1 MAKVSQTVKP
11 AVKKTKKTV
20 KPPVNSK
27 VIKPAASKSKKILD
41 PSVKLKAAKPAVSKI
56 KKVPAPPVKQKVA
69 KPALHVFNKTKKISD
84 TPVNSSADER
94 NFIAEKIAKK
104 PGKKGK
110 AAGKKAA
117 APASASTVER
127 NFIVGIGASA
137 GGLEALS
144 DLIRALPD
152 DLGVPYIVV
161 QHLSPTYRS
170 MMVPL
175 LARETAMLVKDV
187 EDGETPLPNV
197 IYVTPANWDIILKN
211 GVMRLLV
218 PGKTVLPKPSAT
230 VLFNSMAEDK
240 GEDAI
245 GVILSGTGS
254 DGSAGIAA
262 IKAVGGFTFAQD
274 PEAAKYSGMPQA
286 AISTGCVEWV
296 LTCKGIAEEIT
307 AIARAHGLID
317 RTPKLENAPATM
329 KGLLQIVYKHTKIDF
344 SGYKEATLSRR
355 VERRMAA
362 NRLNNLAAYF
372 DYCCK
377 NPGEL
382 STLSRDILISVTAF
396 FRDRNSFEG
405 LRKIL
410 AEIVASKQ
418 PGDEIRIWV
427 PACATGEEAYS
438 IGILLAD
445 ILGSKIGDYR
455 IQIFATD
462 IDMEAMAVARKGV
475 YTETSL
481 AEVDKGTIT
490 RYFSKKADTYEIARP
505 IRDMVVFARQD
516 LVLDPPFLRLDLV
529 SCRNLLI
536 YFQPLLQTRVLSI
549 FHFALK
555 PSAHLFLGK
564 SESIVHQDNMFA
576 PVSKEARIFKRVA
589 SKDQVI
595 PIPLYSS
602 KEAGAKQPITIAE
615 RGPRKHENKLEKA
628 LSEIYAPPSVL
639 INRNMD
645 VIEVHGD
652 VQNYLHF
659 PAGKL
664 EMNLAQ
670 LLRREWRTEVQ
681 TLVHHADL
689 KNTNAV
695 GRIRPIKNKTGHSI
709 KIEVHPVVSRDDQ
722 KQFLV
727 SFISLATLMDGSH
740 VTDQPPVNN
749 SELEDELI
757 ATREHLQ
764 TVVEELETSNEELQ
778 ALNEEMQAA
787 NEELQS
793 SNEEL
798 EASNEEL
805 QSTNEELTTVNQEL
819 IVKGGELTLVNTE
832 LENLQNSTGFSL
844 VLLDQELRLQR
855 YNKEA
860 ASVFGF
866 SVHTLGKTIS
876 GLVLPVTEVLKT
888 AQLAMS
894 DGIKRQQQT
903 SFNGKHYNVICYP
916 YTSRDQ
922 SLGGVIITFI
932 DETELI
938 TAQHEIQSSQE
949 RMVAMMQNSPMQI
962 SVKNTAGQYQFV
974 NKAFESMFGLKQN
987 DVIGKA
993 DTQVFPEHISVLFE
1007 KLHFDVLHKKVL
1019 VEAEECISIGDQ
1031 QHWFSFI
1038 CYPLYDE
1045 HGSVMAVCSQST
1057 DITERLQANEKLLKL
1072 SRAVENSPASV
1083 VITDRDGTIEYVN
1096 RKFIEVTGYAA
1107 EEAIGQNPRV
1117 LKSGL
1122 QTPEFYEGMWAT
1134 ILGGKVWKGEIN
1146 NKKKNGEIYLESVSI
1161 SPIHSESGN
1170 ITHFVAVKEDITQ
1183 RKQTELELQQAM
1195 AAADAANRAKS
1206 DFLANMS
1213 HEIRTPM
1220 NAIIGLS
1227 HLCMQTEL
1235 TPKQKDYLQKVH
1247 GSSKALLGIIND
1259 ILEFSK
1265 LEAGKMDV
1273 EHVQFKLDDVLGNL
1287 VSVVSTKADEK
1298 GLEFLFETSL
1308 DVYPHLV
1315 GDPLR
1320 LGQVLINLAS
1330 NAVKFTEK
1338 GEVLVLTEI
1347 EEETADEVALRFTVR
1362 DTGIG
1367 MTQEQI
1373 GKLFHAF
1380 SQADTTT
1387 TRKFGGTGLGLSI
1400 SRQLVGLMGGK
1411 IWVES
1416 APGKGSEFIFTA
1428 RFQKVAERRIA
1439 KRHIPEV
1446 DLRGMRVLAVDDN
1459 ESCLHILQTYLESF
1473 TFNVTLA
1480 DNGNEALQVIEKA
1493 DRDGMPYQLVA
1504 LDWKMPVMDG
1514 IETARKI
1521 HAMAGLN
1528 KKPKILLISSFG
1540 QNEMLKHVK
1549 DDSVVSGIL
1558 AKPFLQSELFNAAM
1572 EIFGRAED
1580 NGKRNAVSA
1589 LFRPDLVAKISG
1601 AYLLLVE
1608 DNEIN
1613 QQVARE
1619 LLEKAGVTVAIAENG
1634 EEAIA
1639 RLAKEKFDGVL
1650 MDMQMP
1656 VMDGLTATREIRK
1669 NKKFADLPIIAM
1681 TANVMASDRER
1692 CLEAGMN
1699 DYIAKPF
1706 DPNQMV
1712 VTIAK
1717 WITPAQPTT
1726 LAMEH
1731 KPETGQGSETL
1742 PDLPGVKVAEGVR
1755 RMGDSVASYCAILEK
1770 FRNGQQ
1776 NILTAIRSSI
1786 AENDWE
1792 KAEHQAHTLK
1802 GLLGTLGAEK
1812 LQHKA
1817 AELDIAIRGRT
1828 NTKIEALLPIIDSG
1842 LLQLFAAIDGALQ
1855 LRAETVPEATAA
1867 TDPVDIEELTSL
1879 LRQVKQQLEQFDSSV
1894 EDTVARIRQIVGRDA
1909 TMHEALVSIERHV
1922 SGYDYERGL
1931 AELNACAKS
1940 LGISYED
1947 ESLRKG

>member
-1 MAKVSQTVKP
+1 MVKVSQAKVVKP
-11 AVKKTKKTV
+11 AVSKIKKTA
-20 KPPVNSK
+20 KPRANSK
-27 VIKPAASKSKKILD
+27 AIKPAASKSKKTPG
-41 PSVKLKAAKPAVSKI
+41 PSVKSKVAKPAISKI
-56 KKVPAPPVKQKVA
+56 KKVPETPVNQKVA
-69 KPALHVFNKTKKISD
+69 KPVFPVFNKTKK
-84 TPVNSSADER
+84 TPETQVNSSAEER
-94 NFIAEKIAKK
+94 NFIAEKIGKK
-104 PGKKGK
+104 PGKPGK
-110 AAGKKAA
+110 AATKKIA
-117 APASASTVER
+117 APAPVAAVER

-175 LARETAMLVKDV
+175 LARETDMLVKDV
-187 EDGETPLPNV
+187 EDGETPMPNV
-197 IYVTPANWDIILKN
+197 IYVTPANWNIILKD
-211 GVMRLLV
+211 GIMRLLV

-254 DGSAGIAA
+254 DGSAGISA

-317 RTPKLENAPATM
+317 RTPKLENSPATM
-329 KGLLQIVYKHTKIDF
+329 KGLLQMVYKQSKIDF

-372 DYCCK
+372 DFCSK
-377 NPGEL
+377 NPDEL
-382 STLSRDILISVTAF
+382 NKLSRDILISVTAF

-410 AEIVASKQ
+410 AEIVADKQ

-445 ILGSKIGDYR
+445 ILGGNIGDYR

-462 IDMEAMAVARKGV
+462 IDMEAMAVARKGI

-481 AEVDKGTIT
+481 AEVGQETIT
-490 RYFSKKADTYEIARP
+490 RYFSKKSDLYEIARP

-516 LVLDPPFLRLDLV
+516 LVLDPPFLRLDLI

-549 FHFALK
+549 FHFALR

-602 KEAGAKQPITIAE
+602 KEAGVKAPITIAE
-615 RGPRKHENKLEKA
+615 RGSRKQENKLQKA

-639 INRNMD
+639 INRSMD
-645 VIEVHGD
+645 VLEVHGD

-689 KNTNAV
+689 KNVNAT
-695 GRIRPIKNKTGHSI
+695 GRIRPIKNRAGHSI

-727 SFISLATLMDGSH
+727 SFISLATLMDGSQ

-749 SELEDELI
+749 SEIEDELI

-764 TVVEELETSNEELQ
+764 TVIEELETSNEELQ

-819 IVKGGELTLVNTE
+819 IVKGGELSLVNTE

-844 VLLDQELRLQR
+844 ILLDQELRLQR

-894 DGIKRQQQT
+894 DGIKRRQQT
-903 SFNGKHYNVICYP
+903 SFGGKHYNVLCFP

-938 TAQHEIQSSQE
+938 AAQHEIQLSQE

-974 NKAFESMFGLKQN
+974 NKAFGNMFGLEQRN
-987 DVIGKA
+987 VIGKS
-993 DTQVFPEHISVLFE
+993 DTQVFPEPVSALFE
-1007 KLHFDVLHKKVL
+1007 KLHFDVLHKKML
-1019 VEAEECISIGDQ
+1019 VEAEERIDIDGR

-1072 SRAVENSPASV
+1072 SRAVESSPASV
-1083 VITDRDGTIEYVN
+1083 VITNIDGEIEYVN
-1096 RKFIEVTGYAA
+1096 RRFVDVTGYTAG
-1107 EEAIGQNPRV
+1107 EAIGQNPRI
-1117 LKSGL
+1117 LKSGI
-1122 QTPEFYEGMWAT
+1122 QPPEFYEKMWAS
-1134 ILGGKVWKGEIN
+1134 ILAGKVWHGELS
-1146 NKKKNGEIYLESVSI
+1146 NKKKSGEIYQEAVSI
-1161 SPIHSESGN
+1161 SPIHNEHGVL
-1170 ITHFVAVKEDITQ
+1170 THFVAVKEDITK
-1183 RKQTELELQQAM
+1183 RKQIELELQKAM
-1195 AAADAANRAKS
+1195 DSADAANRAKG

-1235 TPKQKDYLQKVH
+1235 SLKQRDYLQKVH
-1247 GSSKALLGIIND
+1247 GSAKSLLGIIND

-1265 LEAGKMDV
+1265 IEAGKMDV
-1273 EHVQFKLDDVLGNL
+1273 EHVPFELEDVMRNL
-1287 VSVVSTKADEK
+1287 ATVVSTKVEEK
-1298 GLEFLFETSL
+1298 KLEFLIGTSPNIF
-1308 DVYPHLV
+1308 PHLI
-1315 GDPLR
+1315 GDSMR
-1320 LGQVLINLAS
+1320 LGQVLINLTS
-1330 NAVKFTEK
+1330 NAIKFTDK

-1347 EEETADEVALRFTVR
+1347 EEETADNVTLRFTVQ
-1362 DTGIG
+1362 DSGIG
-1367 MTQEQI
+1367 LTKEQSD
-1373 GKLFHAF
+1373 KLFQAF
-1380 SQADTTT
+1380 SQADTTI

-1400 SRQLVGLMGGK
+1400 SKRIVGLMGGE

-1416 APGKGSEFIFTA
+1416 VHGKGSKFIFTA
-1428 RFQKVAERRIA
+1428 LFQKAAERRTG
-1439 KRHIPEV
+1439 KRCIP
-1446 DLRGMRVLAVDDN
+1446 DDSLCGMRVLVVDDN
-1459 ESCLHILQTYLESF
+1459 ASCRHILQSYLKSF

-1480 DNGNEALQVIEKA
+1480 ANGVEALQALKQADLDGVPFQFVIL
-1493 DRDGMPYQLVA
+1493 DLDMP
-1504 LDWKMPVMDG
+1504 KMGG
-1514 IETARKI
+1514 IEAARNI
-1521 HAMAGLN
+1521 RAMDELSMT
-1528 KKPKILLISSFG
+1528 PKILLFSPFDQSEILRYLEA
-1540 QNEMLKHVK
+1540 N
-1549 DDSVVSGIL
+1549 VVDGL
-1558 AKPFLQSELFNAAM
+1558 LTKPFQQGELFDAVMA
-1572 EIFGRAED
+1572 IFGYFDAIEMRS
-1580 NGKRNAVSA
+1580 AVSA
-1589 LFRPDLVAKISG
+1589 LFSPNLVEKISG

-1608 DNEIN
+1608 DNEVN

-1619 LLEKAGVTVAIAENG
+1619 LLEKAGVAVAVAENG
-1634 EEAIA
+1634 KEAVERVSQEA
-1639 RLAKEKFDGVL
+1639 FDGVL
-1650 MDMQMP
+1650 MDIQMP
-1656 VMDGLTATREIRK
+1656 VMDGISATREIRK
-1669 NKKFADLPIIAM
+1669 NPSLANLPIIAM

-1712 VTIAK
+1712 ATLAK
-1717 WITPAQPTT
+1717 WIIPARPDASPSAHKSEAMPT
-1726 LAMEH
+1726 
-1731 KPETGQGSETL
+1731 SEAL
-1742 PDLPGVKVAEGVR
+1742 PILPGVQVSEGVHR
-1755 RMGDSVASYCAILEK
+1755 VGGSVASYYAILEK

-1776 NILTAIRSSI
+1776 NTFAETLSATA
-1786 AENDWE
+1786 ANDWD
-1792 KAEHQAHTLK
+1792 KAVRLVHTLK
-1802 GLLGTLGAEK
+1802 GLLGTLGAGRLK
-1812 LQHKA
+1812 IKA
-1817 AELDIAIRGRT
+1817 AELEGAILDRENARI
-1828 NTKIEALLPIIDSG
+1828 KSLLPAVNTE
-1842 LLQLFAAIDGALQ
+1842 LAQLFVFIDRALQ
-1855 LRAETVPEATAA
+1855 LRAAKMEADDETAVPSG
-1867 TDPVDIEELTSL
+1867 PVNMEELAGL
-1879 LRQVKQQLEQFDSSV
+1879 IRQAMAQLKQFDSGV
-1894 EDTVARIRQIVGRDA
+1894 EDTMAKISD
-1909 TMHEALVSIERHV
+1909 MV
-1922 SGYDYERGL
+1922 SGDPAMKKAIALIGQQMSGYNYEQGL
-1931 AELNACAKS
+1931 VKLDAFAKA
-1940 LGISYED
+1940 LGVLHE
-1947 ESLRKG
+1947 E

>member
-1 MAKVSQTVKP
+1 
-11 AVKKTKKTV
+11 
-20 KPPVNSK
+20 
-27 VIKPAASKSKKILD
+27 
-41 PSVKLKAAKPAVSKI
+41 
-56 KKVPAPPVKQKVA
+56 
-69 KPALHVFNKTKKISD
+69 
-84 TPVNSSADER
+84 
-94 NFIAEKIAKK
+94 
-104 PGKKGK
+104 
-110 AAGKKAA
+110 
-117 APASASTVER
+117 
-127 NFIVGIGASA
+127 
-137 GGLEALS
+137 
-144 DLIRALPD
+144 
-152 DLGVPYIVV
+152 
-161 QHLSPTYRS
+161 

-187 EDGETPLPNV
+187 EDGEIPMPNV
-197 IYVTPANWDIILKN
+197 IYVTPANWNIILKD

-317 RTPKLENAPATM
+317 RTPKLENSPATM
-329 KGLLQIVYKHTKIDF
+329 KGLLQMVYKQSKIDF

-362 NRLNNLAAYF
+362 NRMNNLAAYF

-410 AEIVASKQ
+410 AEIVANKQ

-445 ILGSKIGDYR
+445 LLGSKIGDYR

-462 IDMEAMAVARKGV
+462 IDMEAMAVARRGV

-490 RYFSKKADTYEIARP
+490 RYFSKKVDTYEIARP

-516 LVLDPPFLRLDLV
+516 LVLDPPFLRLDLI

-564 SESIVHQDNMFA
+564 SESIVHQDNLFS

-615 RGPRKHENKLEKA
+615 RGLRKQENKLEKA

-709 KIEVHPVVSRDDQ
+709 KIEVHPVVTRDDQ

-740 VTDQPPVNN
+740 VTDQTPVNN

-876 GLVLPVTEVLKT
+876 GLVLPVAEVLKT
-888 AQLAMS
+888 AQMAMS

-987 DVIGKA
+987 DVIGKS
-993 DTQVFPEHISVLFE
+993 DTQVFPEPVSALFE
-1007 KLHFDVLHKKVL
+1007 KLHFDVLHKKML
-1019 VEAEECISIGDQ
+1019 VEAEECISIGGQ

-1038 CYPLYDE
+1038 CYPINDE

-1083 VITDRDGTIEYVN
+1083 VITDMNGTIEYVN
-1096 RKFIEVTGYAA
+1096 RRFIEVTGYAA

-1122 QTPEFYEGMWAT
+1122 QTPEFYKKMWTT
-1134 ILGGKVWKGEIN
+1134 ILAGKVWQGEIN

-1161 SPIHSESGN
+1161 SPINNESGT

-1183 RKQTELELQQAM
+1183 RKQTELELQKAM

-1265 LEAGKMDV
+1265 IEAGKMDV
-1273 EHVQFKLDDVLGNL
+1273 EHVRFRLEDVMGNL
-1287 VSVVSTKADEK
+1287 ATVVSSKAEEK

-1308 DVYPHLV
+1308 NIYPNLI

-1320 LGQVLINLAS
+1320 LGQVLINLAG
-1330 NAVKFTEK
+1330 NAVKFTDK
-1338 GEVLVLTEI
+1338 GEVLVLTEV
-1347 EEETADEVALRFTVR
+1347 EEETADDIVLRFTVR

-1367 MTQEQI
+1367 MAGEQI
-1373 GKLFHAF
+1373 GKLFQAF
-1380 SQADTTT
+1380 AQADATT

-1400 SRQLVGLMGGK
+1400 SKQLVGLLDGK

-1416 APGKGSEFIFTA
+1416 TPGAGSKFIFTA
-1428 RFQKVAERRIA
+1428 RFGKTEERRA
-1439 KRHIPEV
+1439 WKCCVPED

-1459 ESCLHILQTYLESF
+1459 ATCRHILRSYLESF
-1473 TFNVTLA
+1473 TFDVTMA
-1480 DNGNEALQVIEKA
+1480 SNGHEALHAIEQA
-1493 DRDGMPYQLVA
+1493 NRNGAPYRFVV
-1504 LDWKMPVMDG
+1504 LDWRMPEMDG
-1514 IETARKI
+1514 IEVAQKI
-1521 HAMAGLN
+1521 HKMAESGN
-1528 KKPKILLISSFG
+1528 PPKILLFSPFG
-1540 QNEMLKHVK
+1540 PSGMLQHMEDK
-1549 DDSVVSGIL
+1549 VVDGL
-1558 AKPFLQSELFNAAM
+1558 LTKPFQQSELFDAAM
-1572 EIFGRAED
+1572 EIFGRSEAK
-1580 NGKRNAVSA
+1580 GKRNAVSA
-1589 LFRPDLVAKISG
+1589 LFRPDLVEKISG

-1619 LLEKAGVTVAIAENG
+1619 LLEKAGVTVAVAENG
-1634 EEAIA
+1634 EDAIA
-1639 RLAKEKFDGVL
+1639 QLWKDKFDGVL

-1669 NKKFADLPIIAM
+1669 NLRFASLPIIAM
-1681 TANVMASDRER
+1681 TANVMVSDRER

-1712 VTIAK
+1712 VTLAK
-1717 WITPAQPTT
+1717 WITPTKPPARPSPDAPDPTPG
-1726 LAMEH
+1726 AEV
-1731 KPETGQGSETL
+1731 L

-1755 RMGDSVASYCAILEK
+1755 RIGGSVKSYCAILEK

-1776 NILTAIRSSI
+1776 NILAEIRSAI
-1786 AENDWE
+1786 AANNSE
-1792 KAEHQAHTLK
+1792 KAERLAHTLK
-1802 GLLGTLGAEK
+1802 GLLGTLGAGQLK
-1812 LQHKA
+1812 DKA
-1817 AELDIAIRGRT
+1817 AELETAIRGKMS
-1828 NTKIEALLPIIDSG
+1828 NKVESLLPAIEPE
-1842 LLQLFAAIDGALQ
+1842 LNLFITAIDRALQ
-1855 LRAETVPEATAA
+1855 LRAAERKVEDEAAA
-1867 TDPVDIEELTSL
+1867 PAGPVDIEELTSL
-1879 LRQVKQQLEQFDSSV
+1879 IRKVKLQLEQFDSSAS
-1894 EDTVARIRQIVGRDA
+1894 DTMTRILQIVSRDA
-1909 TMHEALVSIERHV
+1909 TMKEAMTVIEQHV

-1931 AELNACAKS
+1931 AELNASAKNF
-1940 LGISYED
+1940 GIPSE
-1947 ESLRKG
+1947 E